1 MPYDQEVRIT
11 FDPAERAWTLENR
24 GLDFLRAGAVIIQPT
39 ARFIDERRDYGE
51 CREMCYGML
60 DGRLVMV
67 GYTRRGSAF
76 HVFTMRKANA
86 REQDDYGPAKD
97 R

>member
-11 FDPAERAWTLENR
+11 FDPAKRAWTLENR
-24 GLDFLRAGAVIIQPT
+24 GLDFLEAGEVL
-39 ARFIDERRDYGE
+39 ARPIVLLADERRDYGE
-51 CREMCYGML
+51 PREVCFGML
-60 DGRLVMV
+60 RGRLVMV

-86 REQDDYGPAKD
+86 RERRTYERA
-97 R
+97 